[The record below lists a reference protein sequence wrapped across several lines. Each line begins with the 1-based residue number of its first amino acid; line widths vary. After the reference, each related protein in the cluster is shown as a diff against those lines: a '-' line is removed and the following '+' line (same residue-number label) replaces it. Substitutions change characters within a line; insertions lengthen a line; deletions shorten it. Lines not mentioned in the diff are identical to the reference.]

1 MRVLL
6 LGAAGNLGS
15 RILPALINRGHTV
28 CAFVRDPTKL
38 APGVQSDLFTVEQGD
53 ATKATQIKAAIT
65 RHQCDAIVNAAGY
78 AAMQPWGKSTLPTIV
93 NAVIQAALEVGQERG
108 IPLRLWVLAG
118 QGLMDIP
125 TKNYMIVD

>member
-6 LGAAGNLGS
+6 LGATGNLGS

-28 CAFVRDPTKL
+28 CAFVRDPSKL
-38 APGVQSDLFTVEQGD
+38 APGVKAELFQLERGD
-53 ATKATQIKAAIT
+53 ATKAAEIKAAVT

-78 AAMQPWGKSTLPTIV
+78 AAMKPWGKSMLPAIV
-93 NAVIQAALEVGQERG
+93 DAVIRAALEVGEERG
-108 IPLRLWVLAG
+108 TPLRLWVLAG

-125 TKNYMIVD
+125 TQKYMLVD

>member
-6 LGAAGNLGS
+6 LGATGNLGS
-15 RILPALINRGHTV
+15 RLLPALINRGHTV
-28 CAFVRDPTKL
+28 CAFVRDPSKL
-38 APGVQSDLFTVEQGD
+38 APGIPSDRFSLERGD
-53 ATKATQIKAAIT
+53 ATKAADIKAAVT

-93 NAVIQAALEVGQERG
+93 NAVIQAALEIGQERG
-108 IPLRLWVLAG
+108 TPLRLWVLAG

-125 TKNYMIVD
+125 TKNYMLVD